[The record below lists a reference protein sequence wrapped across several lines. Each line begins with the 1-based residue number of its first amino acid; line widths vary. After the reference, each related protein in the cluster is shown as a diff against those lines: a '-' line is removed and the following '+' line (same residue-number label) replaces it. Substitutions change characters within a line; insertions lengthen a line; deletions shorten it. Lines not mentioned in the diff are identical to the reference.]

1 MRNTFLW
8 EQFLEGRST
17 ISRTNEKET
26 AIMNKFPHIISYV
39 VLIHSEEKDEEE
51 TQPNTKQN
59 KTKQNK
65 NVTFQLGPLSLYVPE
80 CFSSHHAN
88 NNNNQNFVKLQ
99 RTHTYKPISSFLFI
113 DALSIQRYFFGA
125 LARRFLY
132 TMYAPAI
139 MICTATTTAR
149 YMPILGA
156 EEVTTGEG
164 QRSVFEFISSGKN
177 CQSLECQR
185 G

>member
-65 NVTFQLGPLSLYVPE
+65 TRTSLSNWVPSRFMYQNAFPL
-80 CFSSHHAN
+80 
-88 NNNNQNFVKLQ
+88 
-99 RTHTYKPISSFLFI
+99 
-113 DALSIQRYFFGA
+113 
-125 LARRFLY
+125 
-132 TMYAPAI
+132 I
-139 MICTATTTAR
+139 MQTTT
-149 YMPILGA
+149 
-156 EEVTTGEG
+156 TTK
-164 QRSVFEFISSGKN
+164 IS
-177 CQSLECQR
+177 
-185 G
+185 